1 MSYEGLWE
9 QKNEKKK
16 VSKQSTTSTS
26 GIKRIKKIL
35 DSSVELNFFNMDSV
49 ISPTEI
55 CITQD

>member
-9 QKNEKKK
+9 QRNVKDIKAIHRFHIWYKMDQK
-16 VSKQSTTSTS
+16 V
-26 GIKRIKKIL
+26 L
-35 DSSVELNFFNMDSV
+35 DLSVELNFFNMDSV